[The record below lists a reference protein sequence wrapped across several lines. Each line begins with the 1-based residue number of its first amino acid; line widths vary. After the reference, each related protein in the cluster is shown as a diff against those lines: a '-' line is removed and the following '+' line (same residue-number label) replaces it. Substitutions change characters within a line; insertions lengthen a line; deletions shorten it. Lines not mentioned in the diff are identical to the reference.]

1 MVVRISPSMHNVAM
15 EFDSEGRL
23 LLDDLDHAIIH
34 AYWLDPKAGNAA
46 VARSVGTSEATVR
59 RRVQAL
65 VDADVLQFS
74 VVLGRPTS
82 SGYLEFL
89 MGVCADGHRVEQ
101 IADAIAEL
109 PRVRYLGTA
118 LGSFDIILAASVH
131 EMDEWKQLRATI
143 AAIDGV
149 NRTETF
155 LITDV
160 RKRALDRL
168 TPDELFGARNDIDD
182 RATSDDAEPAVALT

>member
-1 MVVRISPSMHNVAM
+1 MHNSPPMHNRAM
-15 EFDSEGRL
+15 EFDSEGRV

-65 VDADVLQFS
+65 VDTDVLQFS

-89 MGVCADGHRVEQ
+89 MGVCADGHRVEP
-101 IADAIAEL
+101 IADEIAEL

-131 EMDEWKQLRATI
+131 EMDEWKELRGRI

-149 NRTETF
+149 RRTETF
-155 LITDV
+155 LMTDV

-168 TPDELFGARNDIDD
+168 TPDELIGVRNDTNG
-182 RATSDDAEPAVALT
+182 RPASAEPEIALA